1 VQSYIFDE
9 DDSPNGGERSRVI
22 KEKIK
27 QCLFDSI
34 ALVGVVGQVKKVVE
48 QGAASSSQACEGI

>member
-1 VQSYIFDE
+1 
-9 DDSPNGGERSRVI
+9 
-22 KEKIK
+22 
-27 QCLFDSI
+27 LFDSI